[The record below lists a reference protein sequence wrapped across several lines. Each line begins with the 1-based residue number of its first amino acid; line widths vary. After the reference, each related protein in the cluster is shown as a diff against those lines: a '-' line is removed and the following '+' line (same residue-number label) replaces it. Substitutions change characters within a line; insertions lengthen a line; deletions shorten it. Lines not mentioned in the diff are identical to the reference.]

1 MNYKFYNISGTKV
14 QKYIGKVCLF
24 DRKMQKTGKKCSIYL
39 FVQRKRHIFVSLN
52 IHIYYCFMKRKD
64 LKKHIN
70 YLCGELLAEC
80 IAAAQYSKKANKQDI
95 ENVML
100 SILGMQNDW
109 ICRLSH
115 VEPGSTRLFFKK
127 LRDDMQKRTD
137 EIIDQI
143 QNLAC

>member
-1 MNYKFYNISGTKV
+1 
-14 QKYIGKVCLF
+14 
-24 DRKMQKTGKKCSIYL
+24 
-39 FVQRKRHIFVSLN
+39 
-52 IHIYYCFMKRKD
+52 MKRKD

-80 IAAAQYSKKANKQDI
+80 IAAAQFSKKDNRQDI

-100 SILGMQNDW
+100 SILKMQNDW

-127 LRDDMQKRTD
+127 LHEDMQKRAD
-137 EIIDQI
+137 EIIEQI
-143 QNLAC
+143 QNL

>member
-1 MNYKFYNISGTKV
+1 
-14 QKYIGKVCLF
+14 
-24 DRKMQKTGKKCSIYL
+24 
-39 FVQRKRHIFVSLN
+39 
-52 IHIYYCFMKRKD
+52 MKRKD

-80 IAAAQYSKKANKQDI
+80 IAAAGYSKKDNGGDV

-100 SILGMQNDW
+100 SIFKMQSDW

-115 VEPGSTRLFFKK
+115 VEPGSKKLFFKK
-127 LRDDMQKRTD
+127 LKEDMQNRTN

-143 QNLAC
+143 QSL

>member
-1 MNYKFYNISGTKV
+1 
-14 QKYIGKVCLF
+14 
-24 DRKMQKTGKKCSIYL
+24 
-39 FVQRKRHIFVSLN
+39 
-52 IHIYYCFMKRKD
+52 MKRKD

-80 IAAAQYSKKANKQDI
+80 MAATDFSKKDNKQDV

-100 SILGMQNDW
+100 SIMKMQNDW

-115 VEPGSTRLFFKK
+115 VEPGSTNLFFKK
-127 LRDDMQKRTD
+127 MKEDMQKRTD

-143 QNLAC
+143 QNL

>member
-1 MNYKFYNISGTKV
+1 
-14 QKYIGKVCLF
+14 
-24 DRKMQKTGKKCSIYL
+24 
-39 FVQRKRHIFVSLN
+39 
-52 IHIYYCFMKRKD
+52 MKRKT

-80 IAAAQYSKKANKQDI
+80 MAATDFSQKDNKQDV

-100 SILGMQNDW
+100 SILKMQDDL

-127 LRDDMQKRTD
+127 MKEDMQKQTN
-137 EIIDQI
+137 EIVDQI
-143 QNLAC
+143 QNL

>member
-1 MNYKFYNISGTKV
+1 
-14 QKYIGKVCLF
+14 
-24 DRKMQKTGKKCSIYL
+24 
-39 FVQRKRHIFVSLN
+39 
-52 IHIYYCFMKRKD
+52 MKRKD

-80 IAAAQYSKKANKQDI
+80 MAASDFSKKDNKQDV

-100 SILGMQNDW
+100 SIMKMQSDL

-115 VEPGSTRLFFKK
+115 VELGSTQLFFKK

-143 QNLAC
+143 QNL

>member
-1 MNYKFYNISGTKV
+1 
-14 QKYIGKVCLF
+14 
-24 DRKMQKTGKKCSIYL
+24 
-39 FVQRKRHIFVSLN
+39 
-52 IHIYYCFMKRKD
+52 MKRKD

-80 IAAAQYSKKANKQDI
+80 MAATNYSKKDNKQDV

-100 SILGMQNDW
+100 SIMKMQNDL

-115 VEPGSTRLFFKK
+115 VEPGSTALFFKK
-127 LRDDMQKRTD
+127 LREDMQKRTD

-143 QNLAC
+143 QNL